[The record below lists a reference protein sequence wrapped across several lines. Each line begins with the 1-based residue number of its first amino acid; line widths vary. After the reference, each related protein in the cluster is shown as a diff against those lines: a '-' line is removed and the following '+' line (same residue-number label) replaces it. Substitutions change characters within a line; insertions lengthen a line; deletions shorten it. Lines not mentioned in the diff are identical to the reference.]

1 MVLSLAGAIGVVAYL
16 AAWFVSVDP
25 SDPRAPALR
34 QISNR
39 QTVAFGCLVLG
50 SVLLLRAAGL
60 WLGDAVG
67 VPVLIVAAG
76 AAVVYAG
83 AGPEL
88 RARWTFGRGAPPIG
102 RPSFAHLL
110 LGGMLVVGGVVWFL
124 TTNRTFDGVLTVLL
138 AVAVTTLGL
147 AIVFGPWVYRLV
159 NQLTEE
165 RRDRIRSEERAEL
178 AAHLHAPL
186 QSGSNAIL
194 KRMGRHWYTAE
205 SYRARIEWLA
215 ERLPV
220 FGLGADV
227 MAGFPGETNADLHL
241 RVHRLVGPHRP
252 EDPRVGDML
261 DGVVAEDDLQLDDLT
276 ELLLRGQGSE
286 MEMAIRA
293 GGQHAGLER
302 LMYFLQVGFFSRR
315 IADQFDWSTIERDLE
330 RLLQA
335 LEARGLDPGQLAR
348 IRNYLELRLEAFKRM
363 IRQHVERELE
373 RRAYR
378 QGEKLSREVL
388 SEKPLFALTADEVAQ
403 MKAVVARLARKI
415 KDALAL
421 RQRQEQRGRLDTR
434 RTIRKSLQY
443 GGVPMEVFLKRRH
456 RDRPKLVTVCDVSD
470 SVRNASRFMLQLV
483 WSLQECFSRVR
494 SFVFVSEIAEVTQA
508 FDTYPVERA
517 IEWALKGAP
526 VDYHCRSDFG
536 YAFSRFTN
544 TELDSLDRKT
554 TVIVLGDARNN
565 YNDPQAWALRLI
577 RERVKGIIWL
587 NPEGQWGWGI
597 GDSVMPMY
605 APSCD
610 MVRECRTIAQIGEVV
625 DMRLSSDRKQALVKI
640 RLHDD
645 AAGIAV
651 TLPANTNTHAA
662 AATSRLF
669 IRRMIDPLDNT
680 RWRHVERSDPLA
692 APAGKRIHD
701 TPEGVGQL
709 RVFRYALMI
718 VMGGSSVCVP
728 ERTADA
734 WIAFTTSKKAE
745 V

>member
-1 MVLSLAGAIGVVAYL
+1 VAG
-16 AAWFVSVDP
+16 
-25 SDPRAPALR
+25 R
-34 QISNR
+34 
-39 QTVAFGCLVLG
+39 
-50 SVLLLRAAGL
+50 
-60 WLGDAVG
+60 
-67 VPVLIVAAG
+67 
-76 AAVVYAG
+76 
-83 AGPEL
+83 
-88 RARWTFGRGAPPIG
+88 
-102 RPSFAHLL
+102 
-110 LGGMLVVGGVVWFL
+110 
-124 TTNRTFDGVLTVLL
+124 
-138 AVAVTTLGL
+138 
-147 AIVFGPWVYRLV
+147 RLV
-159 NQLTEE
+159 GLMDE
-165 RRDRIRSEERAEL
+165 RILEFIGDLRRAEL
-178 AAHLHAPL
+178 RISPTEAVDALAA
-186 QSGSNAIL
+186 S
-194 KRMGRHWYTAE
+194 AE
-205 SYRARIEWLA
+205 VGLEDRETFKATLAATLVKEARDRETFD
-215 ERLPV
+215 RL
-220 FGLGADV
+220 FDLYFLDLEALGEGLRKALG
-227 MAGFPGETNADLHL
+227 
-241 RVHRLVGPHRP
+241 P
-252 EDPRVGDML
+252 EDPRVRELLESAM
-261 DGVVAEDDLQLDDLT
+261 AEDDLQLDELT
-276 ELLLRGQGSE
+276 ELLMRGQGSE
-286 MEMAIRA
+286 MEMAIRS

-315 IADQFDWSTIERDLE
+315 IADQFDWSAIERDLE
-330 RLLQA
+330 RLMQA

-434 RTIRKSLQY
+434 RTIRRSLQY

-456 RDRPKLVTVCDVSD
+456 RDRPKLITVCDVSD

-508 FDTYPVERA
+508 FNTYPVERA

-536 YAFSRFTN
+536 YAFSRFAN

-554 TVIVLGDARNN
+554 TIIVLGDARNN

-625 DMRLSSDRKQALVKI
+625 DNLV
-640 RLHDD
+640 H
-645 AAGIAV
+645 
-651 TLPANTNTHAA
+651 HWW
-662 AATSRLF
+662 
-669 IRRMIDPLDNT
+669 RR
-680 RWRHVERSDPLA
+680 
-692 APAGKRIHD
+692 
-701 TPEGVGQL
+701 
-709 RVFRYALMI
+709 
-718 VMGGSSVCVP
+718 
-728 ERTADA
+728 
-734 WIAFTTSKKAE
+734 
-745 V
+745 